1 MKIELK
7 NIEKQYGEKQVLYDI
22 NLTFEKGMVG
32 LLGENGAGKT
42 TLLKIMSSLSSPTK
56 GEILIDNEPLKKKHT
71 NVRGRIGYLPQMFT
85 PYPFFSVYEF
95 MDYMAILAK
104 VKDRK
109 KRIYELLEQVNLEQE
124 SKKKIGK
131 LSGGMVRRLG
141 IAQALLPDPELLI
154 VDEPTAGLD
163 PEERIRFRN
172 LFALLGETKSIIL
185 STHIVSDIEYSC
197 EKLVI
202 LNQGHILY
210 NGTSEGLKEKVK
222 GKIWAYQEEANLIFS
237 KIGKGIDTKNILSAK
252 RKDKNLILK
261 LYGREQPIKKA
272 KIVEGDL
279 EDAYMAIMKEK
290 MI

>member
-1 MKIELK
+1 M
-7 NIEKQYGEKQVLYDI
+7 
-22 NLTFEKGMVG
+22 
-32 LLGENGAGKT
+32 
-42 TLLKIMSSLSSPTK
+42 
-56 GEILIDNEPLKKKHT
+56 
-71 NVRGRIGYLPQMFT
+71 
-85 PYPFFSVYEF
+85 
-95 MDYMAILAK
+95 
-104 VKDRK
+104 
-109 KRIYELLEQVNLEQE
+109 NLEQE

-185 STHIVSDIEYSC
+185 STHIVSDI
-197 EKLVI
+197 
-202 LNQGHILY
+202 
-210 NGTSEGLKEKVK
+210 
-222 GKIWAYQEEANLIFS
+222 
-237 KIGKGIDTKNILSAK
+237 GKGIDTKNILSAK